1 MRLHLTT
8 FLHRDVKLGN
18 ILMNSRGAV
27 KLTDFGISKQINDER
42 FGCDTFVG
50 TATYM
55 APERVRGEDYS
66 FAADIWSLGLC
77 AYELASG
84 KYPYGNV
91 SSYPALFEM
100 LVSNPVPSLPND
112 FSPELVDFT
121 NRALHKNALNRA
133 TAIQL
138 LAHPFII
145 ENLFR
150 VSQDEFVAWL
160 AHHMRRHP
168 P

>member
-1 MRLHLTT
+1 MGSGCVNVALEYMDYGSLTDVMKRVHRFPERYLVLVMIQILEGLKWLHLTT

-27 KLTDFGISKQINDER
+27 KLTDFGISKKINDER

-55 APERVRGEDYS
+55 APERIRGEDYS

-84 KYPYGNV
+84 KYP
-91 SSYPALFEM
+91 M
-100 LVSNPVPSLPND
+100 C
-112 FSPELVDFT
+112 
-121 NRALHKNALNRA
+121 LH
-133 TAIQL
+133 IQL
-138 LAHPFII
+138 CSRCLCLI
-145 ENLFR
+145 
-150 VSQDEFVAWL
+150 
-160 AHHMRRHP
+160 
-168 P
+168 